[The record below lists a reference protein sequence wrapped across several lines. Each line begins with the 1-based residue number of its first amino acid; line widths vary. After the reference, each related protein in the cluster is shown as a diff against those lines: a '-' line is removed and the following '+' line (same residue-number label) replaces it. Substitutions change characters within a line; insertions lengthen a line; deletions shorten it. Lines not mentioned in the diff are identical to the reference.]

1 MIAFIALGV
10 EPLSVM
16 LLTHNV
22 QPIFL
27 WTPRMISRLEKAF
40 YQYFFDLAL
49 EKYFETEDNLI
60 YTKGKSGIESF

>member
-1 MIAFIALGV
+1 
-10 EPLSVM
+10 M

-49 EKYFETEDNLI
+49 EKYFETENNLI